1 MKTGEKI
8 VTTMTTLANA
18 VELSA
23 SVIERIAG
31 EEISNHLDGKPIRG
45 CDLTDA
51 IAAKLQAS
59 LSKKVSV

>member
-31 EEISNHLDGKPIRG
+31 EEISNHLDGKPVRVS
-45 CDLTDA
+45 DLTDA
-51 IAAKLQAS
+51 VAAKLQAS
-59 LSKKVSV
+59 LSKRVSV